1 MTYDVSVSL
10 TYHHY
15 HTECMCKYYLL
26 KMTRPWIDR
35 WMSFIEPKYPDL
47 EIPRV
52 PIVARVFP
60 ALLARWSVS
69 SKSITGDR
77 TAVTVIEPIVVG
89 TLKDYSRGQ
98 MEIDKFKVP
107 SVKSETLA
115 SG

>member
-1 MTYDVSVSL
+1 MMYRSL
-10 TYHHY
+10 IVH
-15 HTECMCKYYLL
+15 MCKYYLL
-26 KMTRPWIDR
+26 KMTRPLIDK
-35 WMSFIEPKYPDL
+35 WMPFIDPKYPHL

-52 PIVARVFP
+52 PIVVRIFP
-60 ALLARWSVS
+60 ALLARWGVS
-69 SKSITGDR
+69 SKSIAGDR